1 MSPSELSIATIAS
14 PGYTHTSEKQD
25 SDLKSYLI
33 KIIQNIKEDI
43 NNYPKEIQELSRG
56 TSPLQSEQHQVARA
70 HSQLTTSSYPQHPP
84 RDLKTSGEWNTTSA
98 PIQSRRT

>member
-1 MSPSELSIATIAS
+1 LSPSEPSIATIAS

-43 NNYPKEIQELSRG
+43 NNSPKEIQENTGKPVKELNKI
-56 TSPLQSEQHQVARA
+56 
-70 HSQLTTSSYPQHPP
+70 SQ
-84 RDLKTSGEWNTTSA
+84 DLKMEIGTVKN
-98 PIQSRRT
+98 